1 MPAKKNLACV
11 SKPPFLWNCISR
23 KCLYVIKWACCV
35 PVHSSFSTY
44 LLAHSNITVYL
55 LVHVIKNL
63 RNIGLWF
70 FVIQISA
77 KMSNFCVVRQHRIYF
92 DWILPLMICL
102 MLYDYKMRIFKL
114 IDWKRRSVKAQIDLV
129 VWCTLKLKYTWVCP
143 ICRMHVHLDPKSIF
157 YIFKQQ
163 KYLLHF

>member
-129 VWCTLKLKYTWVCP
+129 VSCTLKLKYTWVCP